1 MAAAPAQYIATGNIH
16 IDGALGYTKGDPV
29 ANDVIERYGLEDS
42 VEKVK
47 PAKVEAETP
56 AS

>member
-56 AS
+56 AG